1 MRKRFVSLLVVLLWS
16 GFSGRAQ
23 QGVQVTLDSLQ
34 AAIGAP
40 LKLRLDVGPVPSGTT
55 VQWPQI
61 PDSFGALVRTG
72 TLQADTV
79 TVNGE
84 VRYLRE
90 YPFVGLDSG
99 IFSVPAL
106 SFAISGQPVQSAPV
120 SIYLYPVDVDTT
132 QPIDPIRDII
142 AAPQPFNW
150 RPWVIGLLI
159 AAIVAIAGWMLF
171 RKKKSRPAP
180 AVVAPP
186 QGFAQLLRELQAEG
200 LPQRGEH
207 RVYYTRLTDI
217 LRDALALKGGFKTRE
232 ITSAQLMR
240 RSGKLLEP
248 VPLEQLRTILA
259 ESDAVKFAKLHP
271 TLEQQDTILH
281 TALAFLQ
288 NARIR

>member
-1 MRKRFVSLLVVLLWS
+1 MRKTFGSLLVVLLCA
-16 GFSGRAQ
+16 GFSGTAQ

-34 AAIGAP
+34 AAIGSP
-40 LKLRLDVGPVPSGTT
+40 LKLRLDVGPVAAGTAI
-55 VQWPQI
+55 QWPQI

-72 TLQADTV
+72 TEQADTV

-84 VRYLRE
+84 VRYLRT

-99 IFSVPAL
+99 IFNVPAL
-106 SFAISGQPVQSAPV
+106 SFAISGRPVQSAPL
-120 SIYLYPVDVDTT
+120 SIYLYPVEVDTT

-150 RPWVIGLLI
+150 RPWAIGLLI
-159 AAIVAIAGWMLF
+159 AAMVAILAWLLF

-180 AVVAPP
+180 AVIAPP
-186 QGFAQLLRELQAEG
+186 HGFAQLLRELQAEG
-200 LPQRGEH
+200 LPQRGEY
-207 RVYYTRLTDI
+207 RMFYTRLTDI
-217 LRDALALKGGFKTRE
+217 LRDALAIKGGFKTRE
-232 ITSAQLMR
+232 ITSAQLLR
-240 RSGKLLEP
+240 RSGKILEP
-248 VPLEQLRTILA
+248 MPLEQLRAILA